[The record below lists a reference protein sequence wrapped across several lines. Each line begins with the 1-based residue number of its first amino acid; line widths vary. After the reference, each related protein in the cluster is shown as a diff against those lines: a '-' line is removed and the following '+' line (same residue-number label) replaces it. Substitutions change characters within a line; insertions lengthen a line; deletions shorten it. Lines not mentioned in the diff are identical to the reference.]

1 MNEETIRR
9 IGRRL
14 GARLAA
20 SRSNHRCTT
29 IRPGRPRA
37 ARSGVRYA
45 RRSAMRARPA
55 GLRSTR
61 QQPAGHQRGEQER
74 DAGDPR
80 RWLGR
85 LGRGPMISASNKVR
99 LGVALGWLL
108 AAIVGAGVA
117 NADPEGGGVSEFLEE
132 LSDNGVT
139 YTNQAAMIRVGDD
152 ACEDMRSGM
161 SPLAVMGEIESGG
174 GYSSQGAAFIVA
186 AASRSLCP
194 DTQGLISA
202 TTGRR

>member
-1 MNEETIRR
+1 
-9 IGRRL
+9 
-14 GARLAA
+14 
-20 SRSNHRCTT
+20 
-29 IRPGRPRA
+29 
-37 ARSGVRYA
+37 
-45 RRSAMRARPA
+45 
-55 GLRSTR
+55 
-61 QQPAGHQRGEQER
+61 
-74 DAGDPR
+74 
-80 RWLGR
+80 
-85 LGRGPMISASNKVR
+85 MISASNKVR

-132 LSDNGVT
+132 LADNGIT